1 MATGF
6 IQKAGKTAPRLA
18 EDIQLYDSASLTS
31 TDRNLLSQAPPVFQE
46 KYKGPLQYISSEACR
61 HNYVIKQD
69 QTHLVKSEKA
79 RRGGMSKV
87 VANYANHASASM
99 NEPRDHIHHLVYKSG
114 RQKNSGTNEEIMQTG
129 QSAET
134 FHYQCSHPSC
144 STTVSLRILS
154 PILTPVHY
162 VQLTNLD
169 LLRNRAGAAFA
180 AQPERLEGVPFP
192 SPITVLDN
200 LRLYLNNALHYP
212 DRSKTITSNNKRF
225 MVSFGVG
232 GEPCR
237 ELLDFLGFEYNKND
251 DTWEPPRP
259 NPKAPIPYQDG
270 ACIFLDDV
278 IHELMCL
285 INNRP
290 LSERRE
296 IRPPSLPPSAND
308 DILHAM
314 EAFDYPK
321 SQRVQEFKMA
331 SSPYYEDL
339 GTVEDMSSPLIID
352 SYQRQVSADPK
363 NSARYLECLK
373 EISAL
378 RGGEDGETINQAVQ
392 QAYSEGRYTYDDVIE
407 AYRFFG
413 LRYDDHQVSDE
424 TIIEKFY
431 ALISSSPSTPRHY
444 RDPAPSPSTASP
456 NPAQLD
462 AEIRRHLWL
471 IGDSLGSQRIK
482 AASED
487 SVVNFEQACA
497 FLGVDEQT
505 PDDFIVTMYTT
516 KVSLLSCLFILYFLL
531 IAITDILTKISDQP
545 WTKPLAIKALE
556 LIAQTRKSEGLEWFI
571 KTGELVSGDM
581 DIDDAYRMLQIP
593 NRTVDEDAVV
603 AAYTICIDE
612 NPGQLDVYGRAL
624 GVIAKEM
631 DSTVLKSMAGI
642 STNAGHNAAEW
653 PVGLTN
659 IGNTCYLNSLLQFY
673 FTIKPFRD
681 LVGNIDKYQMDVT
694 SEASVVAKKVGS
706 RLVTVKEVNRS
717 LRFVY
722 ELRVL
727 FANMATSPQS
737 SVTPSKEL
745 ARLTLIGEGSESA
758 ISRRSMTGTAKE
770 HGLGDIDGAPVLG
783 PLGAPQSMG
792 EKPMTTQTNVNDAG
806 SKATFVSQPDGPHSA
821 TAIQAVATSSNSGPP
836 PPVPSRP
843 ESDNREASSGEF
855 SLSEEFSL
863 DSVNFGMQ
871 QDVTEVINNV
881 LFQTQC
887 AIRPRE
893 IALDGE
899 QIDQVKDLFYGQTRS
914 YITTSEGTRSQEE
927 RWSDIKI
934 NVALGPRDIYDAI
947 DGAFDPQ
954 SIIVDNHEAEQYGAI
969 TRPPPVLQI
978 QVQRVQFDPV
988 KKTSYKSTNH
998 LQLAETIYLDRYM
1011 DSSRPEILQKR
1022 RDCWEWKKRLVA
1034 LQQRRNELLSTEY
1047 SQVSD
1052 TMKVLS
1058 RMDELVQQLA
1068 ANQENHPAGLRVEPT
1083 FLQEIQ
1089 QIASVVENEIQAIDD
1104 EVQTTKKLIAE
1115 HFADS
1120 RALPYE
1126 LYAVFIHRGS
1136 VSFGHYWIYIH
1147 DLQSGI
1153 WRKYNDEYVTKVANL
1168 DEIFGCPDDTN
1179 PPTPYFLV
1187 YIHKDK
1193 KDILTGPVERSILE
1207 SSVTNDSNDS
1217 DAMEGIITQNP
1228 LEGAHAEYKTYYE
1241 RPVTPLDMTP
1251 HAPHGL

>member
-1 MATGF
+1 MATGL

-18 EDIQLYDSASLTS
+18 EDIQLYDSASLES
-31 TDRNLLSQAPPVFQE
+31 TGRNLLSQAPPVFQE
-46 KYKGPLQYISSEACR
+46 QYKGPLQYISSQACR

-69 QTHLVKSEKA
+69 QTHLASSDKA
-79 RRGGMSKV
+79 RKEAMSKVCAICSKCCSHLQV
-87 VANYANHASASM
+87 VANYGNNRNKSI
-99 NEPRDHIHHLVYKSG
+99 NEARDHIHHLVYKSG
-114 RQKNSGTNEEIMQTG
+114 RQKRSGTGEEIMETG
-129 QSAET
+129 QTAET
-134 FHYQCSHPSC
+134 FHYQCSHPLC
-144 STTVSLRILS
+144 STAISLRILS
-154 PILTPVHY
+154 PIITLMYHA
-162 VQLTNLD
+162 QLTNVEI
-169 LLRNRAGAAFA
+169 LRQRAGAAFA

-192 SPITVLDN
+192 SPITVLEN

-232 GEPCR
+232 GAACR
-237 ELLDFLGFEYNKND
+237 ELLEFLGFEYRKDD
-251 DTWEPPRP
+251 DTWDPPRP
-259 NPKAPIPYQDG
+259 VPKATMPYQDG
-270 ACIFLDDV
+270 ARLFLDDV
-278 IHELMCL
+278 IHELICL

-290 LSERRE
+290 PSERRE
-296 IRPPSLPPSAND
+296 ISPPPLPPSAND

-321 SQRVQEFKMA
+321 AKRVHMFKMA
-331 SSPYYEDL
+331 SSSYYEDL
-339 GTVEDMSSPLIID
+339 GAVEDMSSPLIID
-352 SYQRQVSADPK
+352 SYHRQVVADPG
-363 NSARYLECLK
+363 NAARYLACLK
-373 EISAL
+373 EIGTL
-378 RGGEDGETINQAVQ
+378 RGGEDGEIIDQAVQ
-392 QAYSEGRYTYDDVIE
+392 QAYSEGRYTYDDVAE

-413 LRYDDHQVSDE
+413 LNHEDREVSDE
-424 TIIEKFY
+424 TIIGKFY
-431 ALISSSPSTPRHY
+431 ALISAPGSNVRHR
-444 RDPAPSPSTASP
+444 RDPAPSPSTPPLNETSW
-456 NPAQLD
+456 D

-471 IGDSLGSQRIK
+471 IGDNMGNQRIK
-482 AASED
+482 ATSED
-487 SVVNFEQACA
+487 RVENFAQALA

-516 KVSLLSCLFILYFLL
+516 K
-531 IAITDILTKISDQP
+531 ISDQP
-545 WTKPLAIKALE
+545 WSKPIAVKALE

-581 DIDDAYRMLQIP
+581 EIADAYRMLQIP
-593 NRTVDEDAVV
+593 NRTVDEDAVI
-603 AAYTICIDE
+603 AAFTICIDE
-612 NPGQLDVYGRAL
+612 NPGQADVYGRAL
-624 GVIAKEM
+624 GVIAREM

-642 STNAGHNAAEW
+642 STGADVNASNW

-694 SEASVVAKKVGS
+694 SETSLVAKKVGS

-722 ELRVL
+722 ELRLL
-727 FANMATSPQS
+727 FANMATSPNS
-737 SVTPSKEL
+737 SVTPSQEL
-745 ARLTLIGEGSESA
+745 ARLTLIAEGSEAA
-758 ISRRSMTGTAKE
+758 INQRSITRE
-770 HGLGDIDGAPVLG
+770 HGLGDINGAPVLG
-783 PLGAPQSMG
+783 PLGDPQSIE
-792 EKPMTTQTNVNDAG
+792 EKPMTTETNVNDA
-806 SKATFVSQPDGPHSA
+806 SSEATLVAQPEGPNSA
-821 TAIQAVATSSNSGPP
+821 TAIQAVATLPDSSAQP

-843 ESDNREASSGEF
+843 DFDNREF
-855 SLSEEFSL
+855 SLENV
-863 DSVNFGMQ
+863 DFGMQ

-893 IALDGE
+893 IAADGE

-914 YITTSEGTRSQEE
+914 YITTPEGTRSKEE
-927 RWSDIKI
+927 RWSDIKV

-954 SIIVDNHEAEQYGAI
+954 SIIVDKQEAEQHGAI

-1022 RDCWEWKKRLVA
+1022 YDCWEWKKRIVA
-1034 LQQRRNELLSTEY
+1034 LQTRRNELLSSED
-1047 SQVSD
+1047 SKMPD
-1052 TMKVLS
+1052 PMNLLS
-1058 RMDELVQQLA
+1058 RMDELAHQLA
-1068 ANQENHPAGLRVEPT
+1068 GHQQNHSTHLRVEPT
-1083 FLQEIQ
+1083 FSQEIQ
-1089 QIASVVENEIQAIDD
+1089 EVANVVEKEIQAIDN
-1104 EVQTTKKLIAE
+1104 EIQTTKKLISE
-1115 HFADS
+1115 QFADS

-1153 WRKYNDEYVTKVANL
+1153 WRKYNDEYVTKVENL
-1168 DEIFGCPDDTN
+1168 DEIFGSPNDTN

-1193 KDILTGPVERSILE
+1193 KDILTGPLERVILE
-1207 SSVTNDSNDS
+1207 NSATNYSNDSNAMNDS
-1217 DAMEGIITQNP
+1217 TAMEGLISPNP
-1228 LEGAHAEYKTYYE
+1228 LEGAHADYKTYYE
-1241 RPVTPLDMTP
+1241 RPVTPLTVTP
-1251 HAPHGL
+1251 RSAQEFRDIPME

>member
-18 EDIQLYDSASLTS
+18 EDIQLYDSVSLASTG
-31 TDRNLLSQAPPVFQE
+31 RNLLSQAPPVFQE
-46 KYKGPLQYISSEACR
+46 HYKGPLQYISSQACH

-69 QTHLVKSEKA
+69 QTHLARSEKA

-87 VANYANHASASM
+87 VANYGNNTNTSM
-99 NEPRDHIHHLVYKSG
+99 NEPWDHIHHLVYKSG

-154 PILTPVHY
+154 PIITLVHHS
-162 VQLTNLD
+162 QLTNLEI
-169 LLRNRAGAAFA
+169 LRQRAGAAFA

-192 SPITVLDN
+192 SPITVLEN
-200 LRLYLNNALHYP
+200 LRLYLNNALHHP
-212 DRSKTITSNNKRF
+212 DRSKAITSNNKRF

-237 ELLDFLGFEYNKND
+237 ELLEFLGFEYKKD
-251 DTWEPPRP
+251 DDAWEPPRP
-259 NPKAPIPYQDG
+259 DPKATIPYQDTTS
-270 ACIFLDDV
+270 IFLDDV
-278 IHELMCL
+278 IYELICL
-285 INNRP
+285 IHNRP
-290 LSERRE
+290 PSERRE
-296 IRPPSLPPSAND
+296 IHPPPLPPSAND

-321 SQRVQEFKMA
+321 SKRVREFKMS
-331 SSPYYEDL
+331 SSPCYEDL
-339 GTVEDMSSPLIID
+339 GAVEDMSSPLIID
-352 SYQRQVSADPK
+352 SYQRQVEVDPE
-363 NSARYLECLK
+363 NATRYLACLK
-373 EISAL
+373 EIVTL
-378 RGGEDGETINQAVQ
+378 RGGEDGEIINQAVQ

-407 AYRFFG
+407 AYGFFG
-413 LRYDDHQVSDE
+413 LHYGDQKVSDE

-431 ALISSSPSTPRHY
+431 ALISASASDIHHQ
-444 RDPAPSPSTASP
+444 RDPAPSPSTPSP
-456 NPAQLD
+456 NTNLD
-462 AEIRRHLWL
+462 SDIRRHLWL
-471 IGDSLGSQRIK
+471 IGDSMGSQRIK

-487 SVVNFEQACA
+487 RVVTFSQALA

-516 KVSLLSCLFILYFLL
+516 K
-531 IAITDILTKISDQP
+531 ISDQP
-545 WTKPLAIKALE
+545 SSKPLAIKALE
-556 LIAQTRKSEGLEWFI
+556 LIAQARKSEGLEWFI
-571 KTGELVSGDM
+571 KTGEPVSGDM
-581 DIDDAYRMLQIP
+581 DIADAYRMLQIP
-593 NRTVDEDAVV
+593 NRTVDEDAVI
-603 AAYTICIDE
+603 AAYTICVDE
-612 NPGQLDVYGRAL
+612 NPGQADVYGRAL

-631 DSTVLKSMAGI
+631 DSAVLKNMMGI
-642 STNAGHNAAEW
+642 STGADVNASDW

-694 SEASVVAKKVGS
+694 SETSLVAKKVGS

-722 ELRVL
+722 ELRFL
-727 FANMATSPQS
+727 FANMATSPNP
-737 SVTPSKEL
+737 SVAPSQEL
-745 ARLTLIGEGSESA
+745 ARLTLIAEGNEAA
-758 ISRRSMTGTAKE
+758 INRRSMTSTSKD
-770 HGLGDIDGAPVLG
+770 HGLGDVDGAPVLG
-783 PLGAPQSMG
+783 PLGDPQSIG
-792 EKPMTTQTNVNDAG
+792 EKPMTTQTNAKDAG
-806 SKATFVSQPDGPHSA
+806 SEATLVSQPEGPNSA
-821 TAIQAVATSSNSGPP
+821 TAIQAVATSSDRSDQP

-843 ESDNREASSGEF
+843 ELDSREF
-855 SLSEEFSL
+855 SLENV
-863 DSVNFGMQ
+863 DFGMQ

-893 IALDGE
+893 IASDGE

-914 YITTSEGTRSQEE
+914 YLTTPEGTRSKEE
-927 RWSDIKI
+927 RWSDIKV

-954 SIIVDNHEAEQYGAI
+954 SIIVDKQEAEQHGAI

-1022 RDCWEWKKRLVA
+1022 QDCWEWKKRIVA
-1034 LQQRRNELLSTEY
+1034 LQTRRNELLSSENSKTI
-1047 SQVSD
+1047 D
-1052 TMKVLS
+1052 TMKLLS
-1058 RMDELVQQLA
+1058 RMDELVHQLSGHQQNDSTHLCI
-1068 ANQENHPAGLRVEPT
+1068 EPT
-1083 FLQEIQ
+1083 FSQEIQ
-1089 QIASVVENEIQAIDD
+1089 EIASVVEKEIQAIDD

-1115 HFADS
+1115 QFADS

-1153 WRKYNDEYVTKVANL
+1153 WRKYNDEYVTKVENL
-1168 DEIFGCPDDTN
+1168 DEIFGNPDDTN

-1193 KDILTGPVERSILE
+1193 KDILTGPLERSILE
-1207 SSVTNDSNDS
+1207 HSTTNYSNDSNV
-1217 DAMEGIITQNP
+1217 MEGIISPNP
-1228 LEGAHAEYKTYYE
+1228 LEGAHADYKTYYE
-1241 RPVTPLDMTP
+1241 RPVTPLTMEP
-1251 HAPHGL
+1251 RSPQ